1 MDNEFEI
8 STHISQRF
16 DNELE
21 DIRNKVLLMG
31 GLVET
36 QVTNGI
42 RALIDSDV
50 ELAEVVA
57 TSDVEINALEVEID
71 KQCVEII
78 ARRQPAAGDLRLIV
92 SIFKTIADLERIG
105 DQAEKLG
112 RLGLKINGDG
122 FSASDFAELKH
133 LGDLVQSI
141 LRGALDAFA
150 RMDVED
156 ALETIAD
163 DRRVDAEFDALS
175 RQLIT
180 HMMEDPRQIKNALR
194 ITWCARSLERIGDHA
209 KNICEYVVYFVHGE
223 DVRHTSIDQ
232 IREVIAE
239 AEESAK

>member
-42 RALIDSDV
+42 KALINSDV
-50 ELAEVVA
+50 ELAELVA
-57 TSDVEINALEVEID
+57 TSDMEINALEVEID

-78 ARRQPAAGDLRLIV
+78 ARRQPTAGDLRLIV

-105 DQAEKLG
+105 DLAEKLG
-112 RLGLKINGDG
+112 REGMKLNRAG
-122 FSASDFAELKH
+122 FVASDYAELKH

-156 ALETIAD
+156 ALETINE

-180 HMMEDPRQIKNALR
+180 HMMEDPRQIKNVLR

-223 DVRHTSIDQ
+223 DVRHTSLDQ

-239 AEESAK
+239 DN

>member
-42 RALIDSDV
+42 RALINADV
-50 ELAEVVA
+50 DLAETVA
-57 TSDVEINALEVEID
+57 TSDLEINALEVEID

-78 ARRQPAAGDLRLIV
+78 ARRQPTAGDLRLIV

-112 RLGLKINGDG
+112 RLGMKIHDAGAV
-122 FSASDFAELKH
+122 ASDFAELKH

-141 LRGALDAFA
+141 LRGALDSFA

-156 ALETIAD
+156 ALETITE

-223 DVRHTSIDQ
+223 DVRHTSLDQ

-239 AEESAK
+239 DNES